1 MGLRKYL
8 LGALV
13 AICAVAMAAEDAQAF
28 WGSRGSAGSWGSGG
42 SSGSW
47 GSRGSWGSC
56 GSHGGILGR
65 WRARRASHGSNGS
78 YGSAGS
84 AGSHGS
90 AGSYGSHGGYAAV
103 TYNHGGEHY
112 AASERP
118 TYAPS
123 YVARQSAPS
132 AKTKLTLRVPADAK
146 VTLAGVQTKQTG
158 EVREFS
164 TSQLS
169 AGQEW
174 SNYTVH
180 VEYEQNGET
189 IARDETVTLTGGT
202 SQELSFGVDEP
213 MQVAQL

>member
-1 MGLRKYL
+1 MGLRRTML
-8 LGALV
+8 SALV
-13 AICAVAMAAEDAQAF
+13 AMCAVAMAAEDARAF

-56 GSHGGILGR
+56 GSHGGILRR
-65 WRARRASHGSNGS
+65 WRGSHGSNGS

-90 AGSYGSHGGYAAV
+90 HGSAGGYAAV
-103 TYNHGGEHY
+103 SSYGGGEHY
-112 AASERP
+112 AARDRA
-118 TYAPS
+118 TYAPN
-123 YVARQSAPS
+123 YVARESAPA

-180 VEYEQNGET
+180 VEFERNGET
-189 IARDETVTLTGGT
+189 IAKDEVITLTGGT
-202 SQELSFGVDEP
+202 SQELSIGDDGM
-213 MQVAQL
+213 MQIARL